1 MPPTE
6 VILVEQPDPNGPYGA
21 KSGGEVGIT
30 PPAGAIADAV
40 ADALGVRV
48 YEAPLTP
55 ERILGALERGA

>member
-1 MPPTE
+1 MAGTRGR
-6 VILVEQPDPNGPYGA
+6 PDPNGPYGA
-21 KSGGEVGIT
+21 KSGGEVGIA